1 MAALPGYR
9 SIFLSDLHLG
19 SPDCQAD
26 YLLDFLRHLRCRQL
40 YLVGDIIDLQALA
53 RRPFWP
59 RTHGEVL
66 ARLLDLPARG
76 IRVCYIPGNHDHA
89 FRALAGSRIGAV
101 EVCRETIHVGAD
113 GRRFRVS
120 HGDEFDQEGIGRSWL
135 TRIGDSGHR
144 LLCFLNRHFNRLR
157 RRAGLPYFPLSVHA
171 KSRIGRALAFIQGFE
186 QRAAAR
192 AEAEGLDGQICGHI
206 HFAAIRTIGS
216 RLYLNCG
223 DFVEHCTA
231 LAENAGG
238 GFELLHWTERK
249 AVLAEESLRA
259 QPSLQA
265 VALTAFAA
273 MERLSE
279 LDLAA

>member
-1 MAALPGYR
+1 MAAEPGYR
-9 SIFLSDLHLG
+9 SVFLSDLHLG
-19 SPDCQAD
+19 SPDCQAA
-26 YLLDFLRHLRCRQL
+26 YLLDFLERLRCEQL

-59 RTHGEVL
+59 SAHGAVL
-66 ARLLDLPARG
+66 AHLLALPAQG
-76 IRVCYIPGNHDHA
+76 VRVRYIPGNHDAA
-89 FRALAGSRIGAV
+89 FRTLAGSRIGAI
-101 EVCRETIHVGAD
+101 EVCREAIHVGAD

-120 HGDEFDQEGIGRSWL
+120 HGDEFDEEGLGRSWL
-135 TRIGDSGHR
+135 ARIGDSGHR

-157 RRAGLPYFPLSVHA
+157 RRAGLPYFPLAVHA
-171 KSRIGRALAFIQGFE
+171 KSRIGRALAFIHGFE

-192 AEAEGLDGQICGHI
+192 AQSEGLDGQICGHI

-216 RLYLNCG
+216 CLYLNCG

-231 LAENAGG
+231 LAENGDG

-249 AVLAEESLRA
+249 AVLAEEALRA
-259 QPSLQA
+259 PAFSA
-265 VALTAFAA
+265 ATAFTAFAA
-273 MERLSE
+273 MQQVKE